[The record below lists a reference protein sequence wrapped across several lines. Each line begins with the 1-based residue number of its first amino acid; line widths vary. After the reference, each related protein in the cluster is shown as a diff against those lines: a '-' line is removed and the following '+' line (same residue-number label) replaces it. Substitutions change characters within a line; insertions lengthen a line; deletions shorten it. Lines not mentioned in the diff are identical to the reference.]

1 MDYALREKIHHFLS
15 NEALLLDER
24 RFDEWFALLND
35 DIVYEVPLRIG
46 MNQYKDEFPGDAYR
60 VLDRKAHIKTRIDR
74 MATGQA
80 WAEVPPSRTLRVIG
94 SIMMEATEREDVVQV
109 HSAVIMYRQRGHD
122 EAGDVIP
129 YRRIDDLKLTTD
141 GIQLLKRKAILT
153 DAVLRTPNLGVFL

>member
-1 MDYALREKIHHFLS
+1 MDYATREKIHQFLA

-24 RFDEWFALLND
+24 RFDEWFTLLD
-35 DIVYEVPLRIG
+35 DEICYEVPLRIG
-46 MNQYKDEFPGDAYR
+46 MANYKDEFPGNAYR
-60 VLDRKAHIKTRIDR
+60 ILDKKSHIKTRIDR

-94 SIMMEATEREDVVQV
+94 SIMLEATEQEDVVHA

-129 YRRIDDLKLTTD
+129 YRRLDTLKLTEH
-141 GIQLLKRKAILT
+141 GIRLLKRKAILT